1 MRVVVQRVVSAS
13 VSVAGEDVAALG
25 AGLLVLAGVGIDDTA
40 ASVDRMAEKVAG
52 LRIFADQAG
61 RMNVGPLDAGAEVL
75 CISQFTLSGMCAGKA
90 PSFDRAAPGRLR
102 SPVRAVRC
110 ETIERAGLHCARGVF
125 APKCRELVNDGPVTW
140 SRLEDLEQP
149 RPLDRNGR
157 RAATFTNTPTGARP
171 CA

>member
-13 VSVAGEDVAALG
+13 VSVAGEDVAAIG

-75 CISQFTLSGMCAGKA
+75 CISQFTLYGDVRRGKR
-90 PSFDRAAPGRLR
+90 PSFDRAAPGPAAQPLYERF
-102 SPVRAVRC
+102 C
-110 ETIERAGLHCARGVF
+110 EAIEREGLHCARGVF
-125 APKCRELVNDGPVTW
+125 GAEMAVSLVNDGPVTLVID
-140 SRLEDLEQP
+140 SEDLERP
-149 RPLDRNGR
+149 RP
-157 RAATFTNTPTGARP
+157 A
-171 CA
+171 